1 MRPRGHILTAAAL
14 GAALNPLN
22 STMIAVALPAIR
34 SDFSADPSTVT
45 LLVVTGYL
53 IATLVCQMPA
63 GSVAD
68 RVGHGRALSW
78 GRWIFAAGAAAGA
91 FAPTLSAV
99 VIGRFLMAA
108 GGSLMVPTS
117 MALVR
122 VGVAPERRAR
132 AFGTLGAVMGAAAA
146 IGPALG
152 SWLAPVLGWRW
163 LFAINLPVI
172 AASWALQPAIV
183 STQRPSGTRAPF
195 DWWGSALTASALVA
209 LTMATRAQGLSILA
223 AAAVCV
229 ASLVAL
235 LLVERRAPAPV
246 LDLALFR
253 QVPFVAA
260 AGVIGLQNLAMYSL
274 LILIP
279 FLFGGAQGAS
289 VGVAI
294 MAMTATMA
302 LTSPV
307 GGRLAE
313 RFGARLLIVV
323 GGLIGMTGVVAIERL
338 GSNASPFDI
347 GLRLL
352 LVGLALGLCIG
363 PAQAAGLTVVAA
375 EKSALGSA
383 TMSMVR
389 YLGSI
394 AGTII
399 LGFALATKAN
409 GAARV
414 DTALWIF
421 AAAFLASSLLG
432 ALLPVRQAAADRAS
446 APLVERSA

>member
-34 SDFSADPSTVT
+34 ADFSADPSTVT

-68 RVGHGRALSW
+68 RVGHGRALAW
-78 GRWIFAAGAAAGA
+78 GRWIFAAGAAGGA

-99 VIGRFLMAA
+99 VVGRLLMAA

-172 AASWALQPAIV
+172 AASWALQPPMDA
-183 STQRPSGTRAPF
+183 TDRPIASRAPF
-195 DWWGSALTASALVA
+195 DWWGSALTATTLVA
-209 LTMATRAQGLSILA
+209 LTFATRAEGLSLVV
-223 AAAVCV
+223 AVATCG
-229 ASLVAL
+229 LAL
-235 LLVERRAPAPV
+235 LTLVIVESRVPSPV
-246 LDLALFR
+246 LDLGLFR
-253 QVPFVAA
+253 QIPFVAA

-279 FLFGGAQGAS
+279 FLFGATRGSS

-302 LTSPV
+302 LTSPL

-313 RFGARLLIVV
+313 RLGARLLIIV
-323 GGLIGMTGVVAIERL
+323 GALIGMAGVVAIERL
-338 GSNASPFDI
+338 GSSANPFDV
-347 GLRLL
+347 GVRLL
-352 LVGLALGLCIG
+352 LVGLALGLCTG
-363 PAQAAGLTVVAA
+363 PAQAAGLTAVPA

-394 AGTII
+394 AGTVV
-399 LGFALATKAN
+399 LGFALAAGGD
-409 GAARV
+409 GAARI
-414 DTALWIF
+414 DAAFWIF
-421 AAAFLASSLLG
+421 AAAFLASSILG
-432 ALLPVRQAAADRAS
+432 ALLPARQAAAERVG

>member
-1 MRPRGHILTAAAL
+1 
-14 GAALNPLN
+14 
-22 STMIAVALPAIR
+22 
-34 SDFSADPSTVT
+34 
-45 LLVVTGYL
+45 
-53 IATLVCQMPA
+53 
-63 GSVAD
+63 
-68 RVGHGRALSW
+68 
-78 GRWIFAAGAAAGA
+78 
-91 FAPTLSAV
+91 
-99 VIGRFLMAA
+99 
-108 GGSLMVPTS
+108 
-117 MALVR
+117 
-122 VGVAPERRAR
+122 
-132 AFGTLGAVMGAAAA
+132 
-146 IGPALG
+146 
-152 SWLAPVLGWRW
+152 
-163 LFAINLPVI
+163 
-172 AASWALQPAIV
+172 
-183 STQRPSGTRAPF
+183 
-195 DWWGSALTASALVA
+195 
-209 LTMATRAQGLSILA
+209 
-223 AAAVCV
+223 
-229 ASLVAL
+229 
-235 LLVERRAPAPV
+235 
-246 LDLALFR
+246 
-253 QVPFVAA
+253 
-260 AGVIGLQNLAMYSL
+260 MYSL

-399 LGFALATKAN
+399 LGFALATEAN